1 AARIL
6 NLLSSI
12 SFAKN
17 LFEKMIGLFAEQ
29 EKNNNQKNENSG
41 NKRRPCWNSKKADDG
56 ADRNPCCIQ
65 NTTQFIPFNIEIPLT
80 RVIAKPAK
88 RKNRAT
94 GKGNTDFAIA
104 SIVAGSF
111 KENDVKNK
119 SKTPL
124 QTK

>member
-1 AARIL
+1 MRIPGTSAALVGTVRKLTTEPI
-6 NLLSSI
+6 
-12 SFAKN
+12 AVHVVY
-17 LFEKMIGLFAEQ
+17 
-29 EKNNNQKNENSG
+29 
-41 NKRRPCWNSKKADDG
+41 RTRP
-56 ADRNPCCIQ
+56 
-65 NTTQFIPFNIEIPLT
+65 QFIPFNIEIPLT

>member
-1 AARIL
+1 
-6 NLLSSI
+6 
-12 SFAKN
+12 
-17 LFEKMIGLFAEQ
+17 MIGLFAEQ
-29 EKNNNQKNENSG
+29 EENNNQKNENSG
-41 NKRRPCWNSKKADDG
+41 NKRRPCWNGKKADDG
-56 ADRNPCCIQ
+56 ADRSPCCIQ

-94 GKGNTDFAIA
+94 GKGNTDFANA

-119 SKTPL
+119 SKMPL